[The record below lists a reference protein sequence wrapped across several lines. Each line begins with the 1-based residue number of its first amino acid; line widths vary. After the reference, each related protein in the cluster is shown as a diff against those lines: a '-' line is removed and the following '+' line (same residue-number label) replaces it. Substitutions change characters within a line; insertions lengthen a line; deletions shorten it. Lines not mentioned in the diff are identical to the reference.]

1 MLCWQDETLTVRPPL
16 DLARPLLN
24 LNWDKVQPG
33 PSPWL
38 RALFSK
44 RSTCRWNNKLWL
56 KRHKNC
62 KFLKSHL
69 KIIWYNHQKV
79 LHNSHGV
86 SCNHSSSGRW
96 DMGYIGLSHTTDKV
110 EFFFWCF
117 WIPWIPS
124 LFRRMFALGEESTF
138 KFQIFFS
145 LNSFIQCYCVIWS
158 RPQSIRP
165 GLVKLACDLIF
176 RILEVSASGCGC
188 MCVIWGRLSSSNL
201 AARCRLQVHLDRAT
215 AGNI

>member
-38 RALFSK
+38 LALFSK
-44 RSTCRWNNKLWL
+44 RSTCIWNILWL
-56 KRHKNC
+56 KRHKNG
-62 KFLKSHL
+62 KFLKSDV
-69 KIIWYNHQKV
+69 IIKKFCIY
-79 LHNSHGV
+79 NSHGV
-86 SCNHSSSGRW
+86 SCNHSFTERW
-96 DMGYIGLSHTTDKV
+96 DFLGLSHTTDKV
-110 EFFFWCF
+110 EIFLIFLNPISPQKNVCNRRRVN
-117 WIPWIPS
+117 
-124 LFRRMFALGEESTF
+124 FR
-138 KFQIFFS
+138 FQIFFFS
-145 LNSFIQCYCVIWS
+145 NSFIQRYSVIWS

-188 MCVIWGRLSSSNL
+188 LGVIWGRLSSSNL

-215 AGNI
+215 ASNI